1 MKVAIHQPNYLPYI
15 GYFSKM
21 AQADIFVILDNVQF
35 SKDSYT
41 QRTRIRTKEGSI
53 WLTIPVE
60 KKNNSFKLIHEVQL
74 PQNRKWLEKHRVSII
89 SNYSKTPFFDETFIR
104 TYYDSYNSILLRDFN
119 EFGIYYLK
127 NKFGIKTKI
136 IRSSEL
142 NLNQDLKAT
151 DLLIE
156 IIKKLGGTTYISG
169 FGGKKYLDETKFVK
183 EGIKLIYFEF
193 ELFQYKQRWNGFEP
207 YMSAIDLLFNLGDQS
222 EKLFAD
228 SAIQNI

>member
-60 KKNNSFKLIHEVQL
+60 KKNNSFKLIQEVQL
-74 PQNRKWLEKHRVSII
+74 PQNRKWLEKHRLSII
-89 SNYSKTPFFDETFIR
+89 SNYSKTPFYDETFIR

-127 NKFGIKTKI
+127 NIFGIKTKI

-142 NLNQDLKAT
+142 NLNRDLKAT
-151 DLLIE
+151 DLLID
-156 IIKKLGGTTYISG
+156 IIKKIGGTTYISG
-169 FGGKKYLDETKFVK
+169 HGGKKYLDENKFPD
-183 EGIKLIYFEF
+183 EGIKLVYFEF
-193 ELFQYKQRWNGFEP
+193 EPFEYKQRWNGFEP

-228 SAIQNI
+228 STI